1 MNKFETYLN
10 SLDKKNIILL
20 YLSIIIIAVIVY
32 YNFNYGV
39 LSKQINTNGEKISFL
54 QSKVKKVSSLQE
66 KLNNIKAQLNKLKK
80 QNLSL
85 NEDLKYLNL
94 LIKTSSILHVDE
106 KSFLNVLKDVLQN
119 ATNNNIEASY
129 TINKSIKD
137 YVVYQIDINGK
148 FSPEEYRNFYK
159 FIRDLEKIRAVKEI
173 KNLTFEKKKDVNF
186 NIQLLIWGIL

>member
-1 MNKFETYLN
+1 MNKLETYLN

-39 LSKQINTNGEKISFL
+39 LSKQINTNSEKISFL
-54 QSKVKKVSSLQE
+54 QRKVKKVSNLQD

-137 YVVYQIDINGK
+137 YVVYQIDINGE
-148 FSPEEYRNFYK
+148 FSPEEYGNFYK

>member
-39 LSKQINTNGEKISFL
+39 LSKQINTNSEKISFL
-54 QSKVKKVSSLQE
+54 QSKVKKVSNLQE

-137 YVVYQIDINGK
+137 YVVYQIDINGE
-148 FSPEEYRNFYK
+148 FSPEEYGNFYK